1 MLSCPE
7 VEAESSY
14 DLFGIIAGMLCVS
27 TFAAGGVNLHLE
39 KFERTFD
46 KGRFWGI
53 FGVVLQYELTRCWGR
68 IVFVLK
74 SAAEA
79 CRVLVVTKAM
89 SFTCRY
95 LKYYTIRKQVAKSS
109 AHYGCLKRC
118 LEKGK
123 LDTLLRLCFFSA
135 ADGDGV

>member
-1 MLSCPE
+1 M
-7 VEAESSY
+7 Y
-14 DLFGIIAGMLCVS
+14 I
-27 TFAAGGVNLHLE
+27 VNLRLE

-46 KGRFWGI
+46 KGRFL
-53 FGVVLQYELTRCWGR
+53 GVLGAVLQYELIRRWGR

-95 LKYYTIRKQVAKSS
+95 L
-109 AHYGCLKRC
+109 
-118 LEKGK
+118 
-123 LDTLLRLCFFSA
+123 
-135 ADGDGV
+135 